1 MLSRE
6 VKALRKR
13 IVGFWDMPPGS
24 VTPALAVLAAA
35 FAAGAL
41 AGLLRAAQ
49 VGGEGQ
55 ESLSAYLQVY
65 LEAARTGNATP
76 PEPAAALWEAARWPL
91 LTLLLSFTA
100 LGAVGI
106 PAIFAVRG
114 FLLSFAVASFVR
126 IFGGAGAIL
135 AFFAFGFTGTISLP
149 VLFLLGVQGLLSALA
164 RAGQAMGGGKGP
176 TAPPG
181 RAFWLRSGLCAAGL
195 VLSALLECW
204 AVPALLASVAE
215 LF

>member
-1 MLSRE
+1 M
-6 VKALRKR
+6 RKR
-13 IVGFWDMPPGS
+13 IVGFWDMPQGGI
-24 VTPALAVLAAA
+24 TPALAVLSAA
-35 FAAGAL
+35 FAVGAL
-41 AGLLRAAQ
+41 VGLLLAAQ

-55 ESLSAYLQVY
+55 ESLSTYLQAYL
-65 LEAARTGNATP
+65 AAAKTGSAAP
-76 PEPAAALWEAARWPL
+76 PEPAAVVWEAVRWPL

-114 FLLSFAVASFVR
+114 FLLSFAVSSFVR

-135 AFFAFGFTGTISLP
+135 AFFAFGFTGLISLP
-149 VLFLLGVQGLLSALA
+149 ALFLLGVQGLLSAAALA
-164 RAGQAMGGGKGP
+164 GGVLLGGKGTP
-176 TAPPG
+176 SLPG
-181 RAFWLRSGLCAAGL
+181 RVFWMRSGLCAAAL
-195 VLSALLECW
+195 ALSAGLEYW

>member
-13 IVGFWDMPPGS
+13 IVGFWDMSPGS

-41 AGLLRAAQ
+41 TGLLLAAQ

-65 LEAARTGNATP
+65 
-76 PEPAAALWEAARWPL
+76 WEAARWPL
-91 LTLLLSFTA
+91 LTLLLSFTS